1 MLLNPSQMLQT
12 AKGSQPGPWV
22 LVVPNT
28 IKATD
33 EIHRW
38 LWGTI
43 DRLPG
48 APGMEGT
55 QNPGTKDKY
64 LASVTLTP
72 MCTLGT
78 TYTPLS
84 AAGTSPGLRVHHSKT
99 W

>member
-1 MLLNPSQMLQT
+1 MLLNSSQMLQP

-28 IKATD
+28 IKQQMRFTGGCGAPWTN
-33 EIHRW
+33 
-38 LWGTI
+38 
-43 DRLPG
+43 LPG

-55 QNPGTKDKY
+55 QNPGTKVKP

-78 TYTPLS
+78 T
-84 AAGTSPGLRVHHSKT
+84 
-99 W
+99 